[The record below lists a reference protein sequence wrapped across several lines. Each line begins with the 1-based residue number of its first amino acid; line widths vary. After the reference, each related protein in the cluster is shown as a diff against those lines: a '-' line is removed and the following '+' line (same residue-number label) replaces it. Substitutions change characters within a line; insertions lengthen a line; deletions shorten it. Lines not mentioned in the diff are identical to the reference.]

1 MKNINIA
8 ASLFVIIGLLF
19 LTSCKKDDPEPE
31 TARIQKLLAA
41 NAWVIQTVTVNEI
54 DQTNLFTGLTLSFT
68 KTNYSTTNGG
78 VLWPASG
85 TWAFVDETAKIIER
99 NDGLRI
105 TITEVTSTSLKLA
118 LTWSITTLG
127 GGRTASV
134 AGDHEFNFTKD

>member
-31 TARIQKLLAA
+31 TARIQKILAA
-41 NAWVIQTVTVNEI
+41 NSWVIQTVTVNEV

-78 VLWPASG
+78 VVWPASG
-85 TWAFVDETAKIIER
+85 TWEFVDETAKTIVR
-99 NDGLRI
+99 NDGLQI
-105 TITEVTSTSLKLA
+105 TINEVTNTSLKLS
-118 LTWSITTLG
+118 LTWSTTTLG

-134 AGDHEFNFTKD
+134 AGDHEFSFIND

>member
-31 TARIQKLLAA
+31 TARIQKILAA
-41 NAWVIQTVTVNEI
+41 NSWVIQTVTVNEM

-78 VLWPASG
+78 VVWPASG
-85 TWAFVDETAKIIER
+85 TWEFVDETAKTIVR
-99 NDGLRI
+99 NDGLQI
-105 TITEVTSTSLKLA
+105 TINEVTNTSLKLA
-118 LTWSITTLG
+118 LTWSTTTLG

-134 AGDHEFNFTKD
+134 AGDHEFSFIKN

>member
-19 LTSCKKDDPEPE
+19 LASCKKDDPEPE

-54 DQTNLFTGLTLSFT
+54 DQTNLFAGLTLSFT

-78 VLWPASG
+78 VVWPASG
-85 TWAFVDETAKIIER
+85 TWGFVDETAKIIER

-105 TITEVTSTSLKLA
+105 TITEVTNTSLKLA
-118 LTWSITTLG
+118 LTWSTTTLG

-134 AGDHEFNFTKD
+134 AGDHEFSFIKD

>member
-8 ASLFVIIGLLF
+8 ASLIVIIGLLF

-41 NAWVIQTVTVNEI
+41 NSWVIQTVTVNEI

-78 VLWPASG
+78 VVWPASG
-85 TWAFVDETAKIIER
+85 TWEFVDETAKIIER

-105 TITEVTSTSLKLA
+105 TITEVTNTSLKLA
-118 LTWSITTLG
+118 LTWSTTTLG
-127 GGRTASV
+127 GGQTASV
-134 AGDHEFNFTKD
+134 AGDHAFSFIKD

>member
-19 LTSCKKDDPEPE
+19 LTSCKKEDPEPE
-31 TARIQKLLAA
+31 TARIQKILAA
-41 NAWVIQTVTVNEI
+41 NSWVIQTVTVNEM

-78 VLWPASG
+78 VVWPASG
-85 TWAFVDETAKIIER
+85 TWEFVDETAKTIVR
-99 NDGLRI
+99 NDGLQI
-105 TITEVTSTSLKLA
+105 TINEVTNTSLKLA
-118 LTWSITTLG
+118 LTWSTTTLG

-134 AGDHEFNFTKD
+134 AGDHEFSFIKN